1 MLLPFEGMG
10 VETVWR
16 LEVPKAANS
25 FDYRSVADVLL
36 TIEYTALEDPGYRHA
51 VIRPLARGYSAD
63 RLVSLQA
70 EFPDA
75 WYDLNN
81 PDTVEDPARRMA
93 AVLAP
98 TREDFPPN
106 VADLSLGQLTL
117 FASGPTPRPRSSPSS
132 RRGTP
137 WTGRRPTRARSRRSA
152 ASSAPAAPAGR
163 PGWPSSAATPPA
175 PGSCS
180 WRTPPRVRSLL
191 QDGSIRDLVLAL
203 TVTGTTPSWP

>member
-10 VETVWR
+10 VDTVWR

-25 FDYRSVADVLL
+25 FDHRSVADVLL

-51 VIRPLARGYSAD
+51 VIRSLAHGYSAD

-81 PDTVEDPARRMA
+81 PDTVEDPTRRMA
-93 AVLAP
+93 AVLAL

-117 FASGPTPRPRSSPSS
+117 FAVRADSSTEELTVIAARHTLDGQATDAGPVTTVGGIVGT
-132 RRGTP
+132 RRAGGAPWMAFLGGDPTGT
-137 WTGRRPTRARSRRSA
+137 WELQLEDT
-152 ASSAPAAPAGR
+152 
-163 PGWPSSAATPPA
+163 
-175 PGSCS
+175 
-180 WRTPPRVRSLL
+180 PRVRSLL
-191 QDGSIRDLVLAL
+191 QDGSIRDLALAL